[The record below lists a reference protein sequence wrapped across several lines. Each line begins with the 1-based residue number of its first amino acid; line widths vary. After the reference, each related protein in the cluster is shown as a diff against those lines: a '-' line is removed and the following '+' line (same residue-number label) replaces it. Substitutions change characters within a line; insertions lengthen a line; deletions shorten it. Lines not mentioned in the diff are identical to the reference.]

1 MRMWSLHPR
10 HLHTAGLVGRRRA
23 PLPPAA
29 RMALVDVGHQFLG
42 RHSATTDHHRK
53 SLQLRILQQRH
64 RGKEGIH
71 VQMGDA
77 S

>member
-1 MRMWSLHPR
+1 MVRVN
-10 HLHTAGLVGRRRA
+10 GLQCVR
-23 PLPPAA
+23 LPPAA